1 MFEFI
6 NQNSVLIVLIALLIF
21 ISYLFLKT
29 KSYAFLFILPIVT
42 IAGLAVINNA
52 TPDQLGPEIKSAGFF
67 TIDQP
72 TVVEFMS
79 PSCMACI
86 YSKPTVSAMKDKFS
100 DQVDFITVNVKESE
114 AMDLVIKY
122 KVRSTPTFI
131 MFGSDGLEKTR
142 FSGLARSKIMQTSI
156 EMIIENWDV
165 L

>member
-1 MFEFI
+1 M
-6 NQNSVLIVLIALLIF
+6 LIVLVALFIF

-29 KSYAFLFILPIVT
+29 RSYAFLFILPIVT
-42 IAGLAVINNA
+42 FAGLVVINYA
-52 TPDQLGPEIKSAGFF
+52 TPNELDAEIKSAGFF
-67 TIDQP
+67 KIDQP

-86 YSKPTVSAMKDKFS
+86 YSKPTVSAMKDEFS
-100 DQVDFITVNVKESE
+100 GQVDFISVNVKEAE
-114 AMDLVIKY
+114 AKDLVIKY

-142 FSGLARSKIMQTSI
+142 FSGLARSKIMQKNI
-156 EMIIENWDV
+156 EMIIENWHT

>member
-1 MFEFI
+1 MSIAF
-6 NQNSVLIVLIALLIF
+6 VALLIF

-29 KSYAFLFILPIVT
+29 RSYAFLLFLPIVT
-42 IAGLAVINNA
+42 FAGLVVINYA
-52 TPDQLGPEIKSAGFF
+52 TPDELEAEIKSAGFF
-67 TIDQP
+67 KIDQP

-100 DQVDFITVNVKESE
+100 GQVDFISVNVKEAE

-142 FSGLARSKIMQTSI
+142 FSGLARSRIMQKNI
-156 EMIIENWDV
+156 EMIIENWHT

>member
-1 MFEFI
+1 M
-6 NQNSVLIVLIALLIF
+6 LIVLVALFIF

-29 KSYAFLFILPIVT
+29 RSYAFLFILPIVT
-42 IAGLAVINNA
+42 FAGLVVINYA
-52 TPDQLGPEIKSAGFF
+52 TPDELEAEIKSAGFF
-67 TIDQP
+67 KIDQP

-86 YSKPTVSAMKDKFS
+86 YSKPTVSAMKDEFS
-100 DQVDFITVNVKESE
+100 GQVDFISVNVKEAE

-142 FSGLARSKIMQTSI
+142 FSGLARSRIMQKNI
-156 EMIIENWDV
+156 EMIIEN
-165 L
+165 

>member
-6 NQNSVLIVLIALLIF
+6 NQNSVLIALVALIIF

-29 KSYAFLFILPIVT
+29 RSYSFLFILPIIT
-42 IAGLAVINNA
+42 IAGLVVINDS
-52 TPDQLGPEIKSAGFF
+52 TPEKLEQEIKSAGFF
-67 TIDQP
+67 IIEQP

-86 YSKPTVSAMKDKFS
+86 YSRPTVSAMKDKFS
-100 DQVDFITVNVKESE
+100 HQVDFIVVNVKESE
-114 AMDLVIKY
+114 AMDLVLKY

-142 FSGLARSKIMQTSI
+142 FSGLARSKVMQESI
-156 EMIIENWDV
+156 EMILEN
-165 L
+165 

>member
-1 MFEFI
+1 M
-6 NQNSVLIVLIALLIF
+6 LIVLVALFIF

-29 KSYAFLFILPIVT
+29 RSYSFLFILPIVT
-42 IAGLAVINNA
+42 FASLVVINYA
-52 TPDQLGPEIKSAGFF
+52 TPNELDAEIKSAGFF
-67 TIDQP
+67 KIDQP

-86 YSKPTVSAMKDKFS
+86 YSKPTVSAMKDEFS
-100 DQVDFITVNVKESE
+100 GQVDFISVNVKEAE

-142 FSGLARSKIMQTSI
+142 FSGLARSKIMQKNI
-156 EMIIENWDV
+156 EMIIENWHT

>member
-6 NQNSVLIVLIALLIF
+6 NQNSVLIALVALIIF

-29 KSYAFLFILPIVT
+29 RSYSFLFILHIIT
-42 IAGLAVINNA
+42 IAGLVVINDS
-52 TPDQLGPEIKSAGFF
+52 TPEKLEQEIKSAGFF
-67 TIDQP
+67 IIDQP

-86 YSKPTVSAMKDKFS
+86 YSRPTVSAMKDKFS
-100 DQVDFITVNVKESE
+100 DQVDFIVVNVKESE
-114 AMDLVIKY
+114 AMDLVLKY

-142 FSGLARSKIMQTSI
+142 FSGLARSKIMQESI
-156 EMIIENWDV
+156 EMILEN
-165 L
+165 

>member
-1 MFEFI
+1 M
-6 NQNSVLIVLIALLIF
+6 LIVLVALFIF

-29 KSYAFLFILPIVT
+29 RSYAFLFILPIDT
-42 IAGLAVINNA
+42 FAGLVVINYA
-52 TPDQLGPEIKSAGFF
+52 TPNELDAEIKSAGFF
-67 TIDQP
+67 KIDQP

-86 YSKPTVSAMKDKFS
+86 YSKPTVSAMKDEFS
-100 DQVDFITVNVKESE
+100 GQVDFISVNVKEAE

-142 FSGLARSKIMQTSI
+142 FSGIARSRIMQKNI
-156 EMIIENWDV
+156 EMIIENWHA

>member
-1 MFEFI
+1 M
-6 NQNSVLIVLIALLIF
+6 LIVLVALFIF

-29 KSYAFLFILPIVT
+29 RSYAFLFILPIVT
-42 IAGLAVINNA
+42 FAGLVVINYA
-52 TPDQLGPEIKSAGFF
+52 TPNELDAEIKSAGFF
-67 TIDQP
+67 KIDQP

-86 YSKPTVSAMKDKFS
+86 YSKPTVSAMKDEFS
-100 DQVDFITVNVKESE
+100 GQVDFISVNVKEAE

-142 FSGLARSKIMQTSI
+142 FSGLARSRIMQKNI
-156 EMIIENWDV
+156 EMIIENWHT

>member
-1 MFEFI
+1 M
-6 NQNSVLIVLIALLIF
+6 LIVLVALFIF

-29 KSYAFLFILPIVT
+29 RSYAFLFILPIVT
-42 IAGLAVINNA
+42 FAGLVVINYA
-52 TPDQLGPEIKSAGFF
+52 TPDELEAEIKSAGFF
-67 TIDQP
+67 KIDQP

-100 DQVDFITVNVKESE
+100 GQVDFISVNVKEAE

-142 FSGLARSKIMQTSI
+142 FSGLARSRIMQKNI
-156 EMIIENWDV
+156 EMIIENRHT

>member
-6 NQNSVLIVLIALLIF
+6 NQNSVLIALVALIIF

-29 KSYAFLFILPIVT
+29 RSYDFLLILPIIL
-42 IAGLAVINNA
+42 IASLVVINDS
-52 TPDQLGPEIKSAGFF
+52 TPEKLEQEIKSAGFF
-67 TIDQP
+67 IIEQP

-86 YSKPTVSAMKDKFS
+86 YSRPTVSAMKDKFS
-100 DQVDFITVNVKESE
+100 DQVDFIVVNVKESE
-114 AMDLVIKY
+114 AMDLVLKY

-142 FSGLARSKIMQTSI
+142 FSGLARSKIMQESI
-156 EMIIENWDV
+156 EMILEN
-165 L
+165 

>member
-1 MFEFI
+1 M
-6 NQNSVLIVLIALLIF
+6 LIVLVALFIF

-29 KSYAFLFILPIVT
+29 RSYAFLFILPIVT
-42 IAGLAVINNA
+42 FAGLVVINYA
-52 TPDQLGPEIKSAGFF
+52 TPDELEAEIKSAGFF
-67 TIDQP
+67 KIDQP
-72 TVVEFMS
+72 TVVEFMY

-100 DQVDFITVNVKESE
+100 GQVDFISVNVKEVE

-142 FSGLARSKIMQTSI
+142 FSGLARSRIMQKNI
-156 EMIIENWDV
+156 EMIIEN
-165 L
+165 

>member
-1 MFEFI
+1 M
-6 NQNSVLIVLIALLIF
+6 LIVLVALFIF

-29 KSYAFLFILPIVT
+29 RSYAFLFILPIVAF
-42 IAGLAVINNA
+42 AGLVVINYA
-52 TPDQLGPEIKSAGFF
+52 TPDELEAEIKSAGFF
-67 TIDQP
+67 KIDQP

-100 DQVDFITVNVKESE
+100 GQVDFISVNVKEAE
-114 AMDLVIKY
+114 AMDLVIMY

-142 FSGLARSKIMQTSI
+142 FSGLARSRIMQKNI
-156 EMIIENWDV
+156 EMIVEN
-165 L
+165 

>member
-1 MFEFI
+1 M
-6 NQNSVLIVLIALLIF
+6 LIVLVALFIF

-29 KSYAFLFILPIVT
+29 RSYAFLFILPIVAF
-42 IAGLAVINNA
+42 AGLVVINYA
-52 TPDQLGPEIKSAGFF
+52 TPDEFEAEIKSAGFF
-67 TIDQP
+67 KIDQP

-100 DQVDFITVNVKESE
+100 GQVDFISVNVKEAE
-114 AMDLVIKY
+114 AMDLVIMY

-142 FSGLARSKIMQTSI
+142 FSGLARSRIMQKNI
-156 EMIIENWDV
+156 EMIIEN
-165 L
+165 